1 MDIVLII
8 IAVTAMMVFANA
20 FYVAAEFAI
29 MNVRHTRISQQAA
42 NGHRLARKL
51 ERVITDAQRLDTY
64 IAACQVGITLSS
76 LILGYYAQAALVT
89 HLTDMVGMT
98 GAIGQFTSLVL
109 ATILVLLLL
118 TVLQV
123 AVGEMVSRSIASGF
137 SETMALL
144 VIVPLG
150 WSVTFFRPAIAL
162 FNSVA
167 ALMLRI
173 LGARPVLHH
182 GHIMSPEEID
192 LLAKESARSG
202 LIEAGERQLLHN
214 VFRASELTA
223 AEVMVPR
230 TRLIAA
236 RYNTPIPQLLEL
248 ATTSGHTR
256 IPLYNDTIDTIVG
269 SVHLKDL
276 FRLHI
281 EHCTTIHAAVI
292 RKVSYA
298 PEYKPALAVWKQL
311 QQENSYIA
319 IVQDDFGGTAG
330 MITVADLLE
339 EIFGELQDEFDN
351 EPSLI
356 ARSPDGF
363 VRLHGEVI
371 IANVNDWFNLHL
383 PDKEVNTI
391 GGLIM
396 ATLERLPEVGDQIAI
411 GGATLRVE
419 AVNGPTVIE
428 VCLKPESE
436 SLSESLPDKS
446 SPSKE
451 EE

>member
-8 IAVTAMMVFANA
+8 IVVTAMMVFANA

-42 NGHRLARKL
+42 NGHRLAQKL
-51 ERVITDAQRLDTY
+51 ERVITDAQSLDTC

-76 LILGYYAQAALVT
+76 LILGYYAQATIAT
-89 HLTDMVGMT
+89 YLTNMLAT
-98 GAIGQFTSLVL
+98 IGSIGLLASHVL
-109 ATILVLLLL
+109 ATILILL
-118 TVLQV
+118 TLIVLQV
-123 AVGEMVSRSIASGF
+123 AVGEMLSRSIASGF
-137 SETMALL
+137 SETVALF

-150 WSVTFFRPAIAL
+150 WSVTFFRPAIAI
-162 FNSVA
+162 FNWVA
-167 ALMLRI
+167 ALILRI
-173 LGARPVLHH
+173 LGVSPVLHH

-214 VFRASELTA
+214 VFRASALTA

-230 TRLIAA
+230 TRLVAA
-236 RYNTPIPQLLEL
+236 RYDTPIPHLLEL

-256 IPLYNDTIDTIVG
+256 IPLYDDTIDTIVG

-276 FRLHI
+276 FRLHV
-281 EHCTTIHAAVI
+281 EYCATIHASVI

-298 PEYKPALAVWKQL
+298 PEWKPALAVWRQL

-330 MITVADLLE
+330 MITIADLLE

-383 PDKEVNTI
+383 PDEEVNTI
-391 GGLIM
+391 GGLVM

-428 VCLKPESE
+428 ICLKPESE
-436 SLSESLPDKS
+436 HLPYGS

-451 EE
+451 EK